1 MSLTVSATYRATWD
15 DQPKVKWEI
24 APKFIVPVTRFGAKK
39 ADFVKLPRQDIN
51 SGLTRLVFHCCPNLP
66 SPLPKGYSLS
76 ASIGYKELVDKRN
89 LKQKDEFEDAVKQ
102 TIPEMFRGVKLS
114 KDIMNKRS
122 QRRTIMEEK
131 DKLKKHPA
139 PISIEIPAHGDCA
152 KKTIEV
158 LRSVH
163 PREDLAVPIGDLCVV
178 IRYIQWAGFSSDLM
192 SPKQPSAAV
201 KGVFKRRRKDGTPY
215 FVTRV
220 AGRKKY
226 KTFNTFDEAV
236 IAVGGQGETE
246 GDTPIQGEDGEADSL
261 ESLG

>member
-24 APKFIVPVTRFGAKK
+24 APKFIVPVNKLGKK
-39 ADFVKLPRQDIN
+39 TDFVKLPRQDIN
-51 SGLTRLVFHCCPNLP
+51 SGLTRLVFHCCPSLP

-89 LKQKDEFEDAVKQ
+89 LKQKEEFEDAVKQ
-102 TIPEMFRGVKLS
+102 RIPEMFRGAKLS
-114 KDIMNKRS
+114 KSIMDKAEK
-122 QRRTIMEEK
+122 QHTKKAEK
-131 DKLKKHPA
+131 DKIKKHPA

-178 IRYIQWAGFSSDLM
+178 IRYMQWAGFSSDLM
-192 SPKQPSAAV
+192 SPKQPSAV

-215 FVTRV
+215 FVTKV
-220 AGRKKY
+220 AGHKKY
-226 KTFNTFDEAV
+226 RTFNTFDEAV

-246 GDTPIQGEDGEADSL
+246 GDSPIQGQGSEADSL